1 MKKQI
6 IIRATLIAAPAVAVM
21 ILALLCFDENGQT
34 PIVEI
39 EAPVRIVET
48 AMPPVSALGATAEP
62 AEDAPAV
69 TAQPEGTNTPPVTNR
84 LGTLT
89 IRGQDISIANNV
101 DEATLDK
108 SPGWMPD
115 SAATKSSK
123 CNTLRK
129 ENFGGGFPT
138 EAFARTVVD
147 QVRHTPEMHFG
158 KGVKIV
164 ALGEEKAKQAVGV
177 LVGAALPWLVRLR
190 KVDRSADGCFKLP
203 ELRKLRAVV
212 QRDALY
218 IHTFEHLLDCFPCF
232 ARVAAADY

>member
-62 AEDAPAV
+62 TEDAPAV

-115 SAATKSSK
+115 SALPGESGMCVILGHRNRKHLRPLEKMKQGGIISFAYPDGRTATYTVTETIIYE
-123 CNTLRK
+123 NTADWRLPAA
-129 ENFGGGFPT
+129 EGDT
-138 EAFARTVVD
+138 
-147 QVRHTPEMHFG
+147 
-158 KGVKIV
+158 
-164 ALGEEKAKQAVGV
+164 LV
-177 LVGAALPWLVRLR
+177 LVTCWPFRYSGNAPG
-190 KVDRSADGCFKLP
+190 KYQIICIKN
-203 ELRKLRAVV
+203 
-212 QRDALY
+212 
-218 IHTFEHLLDCFPCF
+218 
-232 ARVAAADY
+232 